1 MRAAKWWAPG
11 DVRLDDVATP
21 GVSRGELLLRV
32 DNCSACGTDLKILRS
47 GHPHMTGPQ
56 VMGHE
61 VAGTVVEAGDDVDGW
76 AVGDRVQVIAAVP
89 CGTCDV
95 CRAGRPSVCP
105 RQTSIGY
112 QYAGGFAE
120 FMVVPAAVLA
130 VDGVNRV
137 PDHVSSEEASL
148 VEPLACV
155 LNGQELARVGA
166 GDSVLVIGSGPI
178 GCMHVRLARA
188 RGARQVIL
196 VDANADRLARA
207 AALVRPDLALAVE
220 AGADGRQVVLDQ
232 VRAASGGLG
241 VDVVITAAASRPAQE
256 QALALLAPGGRL
268 SLFGGLA
275 RDDSQIS
282 IDSNLVHY
290 RELTIVGVNGSSPA
304 HNREALRLIASGEVV
319 VGDLITHRFP
329 LDRLHDALE
338 AIASGEAIKVTIE
351 PHRDDRPT
359 THD

>member
-1 MRAAKWWAPG
+1 VRAAKWWAPG
-11 DVRLDDVATP
+11 DLRLDDVATP
-21 GVSRGELLLRV
+21 GASRGELLLRV

-61 VAGTVVEAGDDVDGW
+61 VAGTVVEIGDGVDGW
-76 AVGDRVQVIAAVP
+76 SVGDRVQVIAAVP
-89 CGTCDV
+89 CGTCEV

-112 QYAGGFAE
+112 QYPGGFAE

-137 PDHVSSEEASL
+137 PDHVSSAEASL
-148 VEPLACV
+148 AEPLACV
-155 LNGQELARVGA
+155 LNGQELARVGH
-166 GDSVLVIGSGPI
+166 GDSVLVVGSGPI
-178 GCMHVRLARA
+178 GCLHVRLARA

-196 VDANADRLARA
+196 LDANADRLARA
-207 AALVRPDLALAVE
+207 AALVRPDLAVAVE
-220 AGADGRQVVLDQ
+220 AGADGLAVRDQ
-232 VRAASGGLG
+232 VLAASGGLG
-241 VDVVITAAASRPAQE
+241 VDVAITAAASRPAQE

-275 RDDSQIS
+275 RDDSLIS

-338 AIASGEAIKVTIE
+338 AIASGDAIKVTVE
-351 PHRDDRPT
+351 PHH
-359 THD
+359 HD

>member
-1 MRAAKWWAPG
+1 VRAAKWWAPG
-11 DVRLDDVATP
+11 DLRLDDVATP
-21 GVSRGELLLRV
+21 GASRGELLLRV

-61 VAGTVVEAGDDVDGW
+61 VAGTVVEIGDGVDGW
-76 AVGDRVQVIAAVP
+76 SVGDRVQVIAAVP
-89 CGTCDV
+89 CGTCEV

-112 QYAGGFAE
+112 QYPGGFAE

-137 PDHVSSEEASL
+137 PDHVSSAEASL

-155 LNGQELARVGA
+155 LNGQELARVGD
-166 GDSVLVIGSGPI
+166 GDSVLVVGSGPI
-178 GCMHVRLARA
+178 GCLHVRLARA

-196 VDANADRLARA
+196 LDANADRLARA
-207 AALVRPDLALAVE
+207 AALVRPDLAVAVE
-220 AGADGRQVVLDQ
+220 AGADGLAVRDQ
-232 VRAASGGLG
+232 VLAASGGLG
-241 VDVVITAAASRPAQE
+241 VDVAITAAASRPAQE

-275 RDDSQIS
+275 RDDSLIS

-338 AIASGEAIKVTIE
+338 AIASGEAIKVTVE
-351 PHRDDRPT
+351 PHH
-359 THD
+359 HD

>member
-1 MRAAKWWAPG
+1 VRAAKWWAPG
-11 DVRLDDVATP
+11 DVRLDDVTTP
-21 GVSRGELLLRV
+21 GAARGELLLRV

-47 GHPHMTGPQ
+47 GHPNMTGPQ

-61 VAGTVVEAGDDVDGW
+61 VSGTVAEVGDGVDGW

-112 QYAGGFAE
+112 QYPGGFAE
-120 FMVVPAAVLA
+120 YMVVPAAVLA

-137 PDHVSSEEASL
+137 PDHVSSAEASL

-155 LNGQELARVGA
+155 LNGQELARVGE
-166 GDSVLVIGSGPI
+166 GDSVLVVGSGPI

-196 VDANADRLARA
+196 LDANADRLGRA
-207 AALVRPDLALAVE
+207 AALVRPDLAVAVE
-220 AGADGRQVVLDQ
+220 AGGDDRAVLDQ

-241 VDVVITAAASRPAQE
+241 VDVVVTAAASRPAQE

-268 SLFGGLA
+268 SVFGGLA
-275 RDDSQIS
+275 RDDSMIT

-319 VGDLITHRFP
+319 VGDLVTHTFP
-329 LDRLHDALE
+329 LERLHDALE
-338 AIASGEAIKVTIE
+338 AIASGEAIKVTVE
-351 PHRDDRPT
+351 PNA
-359 THD
+359 HD

>member
-1 MRAAKWWAPG
+1 VRAAKWWAPG
-11 DVRLDDVATP
+11 DLRLDDVATP
-21 GVSRGELLLRV
+21 GASRGELLLRV

-61 VAGTVVEAGDDVDGW
+61 VAGTVVEIGDGVDGW
-76 AVGDRVQVIAAVP
+76 SVGDRVQVIAAVP
-89 CGTCDV
+89 CGTCEV

-112 QYAGGFAE
+112 QYPGGFAE

-137 PDHVSSEEASL
+137 PDHVSSAEASL
-148 VEPLACV
+148 AEPLACV
-155 LNGQELARVGA
+155 LNGQELARVGH
-166 GDSVLVIGSGPI
+166 GDSVLVVGSGPI
-178 GCMHVRLARA
+178 GCLHVRLARA

-196 VDANADRLARA
+196 LDANADRLARA
-207 AALVRPDLALAVE
+207 AALVRPDLAVAVE
-220 AGADGRQVVLDQ
+220 AGADGLAVRDQ
-232 VRAASGGLG
+232 VLAASGGLG
-241 VDVVITAAASRPAQE
+241 VDVAITAAASRPAQE

-275 RDDSQIS
+275 RDDSLIS

-338 AIASGEAIKVTIE
+338 AIASGEAIKVTVE
-351 PHRDDRPT
+351 PHP
-359 THD
+359 HD